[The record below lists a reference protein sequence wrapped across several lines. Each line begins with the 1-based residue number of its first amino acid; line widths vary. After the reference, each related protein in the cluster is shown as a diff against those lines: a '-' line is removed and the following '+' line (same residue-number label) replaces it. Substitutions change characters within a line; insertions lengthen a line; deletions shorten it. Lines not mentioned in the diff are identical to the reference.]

1 MEKIAVTGYTG
12 FVGQHLVSQLLKLGH
27 AVYPIGRENR
37 VVECDRIYH
46 LACYSSSKHIN
57 DQPINV
63 MESIL
68 DGTRK
73 AMSICPSALFVNI
86 SSMGAAEI
94 DIADPRQRAYN
105 IAKLCM
111 ETYLENSDIK
121 YINYRLP
128 SVYGEDM
135 RNDGLIKRS
144 SQGTATPPVDPDRI
158 YYIAHVTDVVESL
171 ANLQSINMEQ
181 ITLGQIY
188 EQFTTRRRGL
198 HRPTSST

>member
-1 MEKIAVTGYTG
+1 MEKIAVTGHTG
-12 FVGQHLVSQLLKLGH
+12 FIGQHLVELLLKLGH
-27 AVYPIGRENR
+27 IVYPIGREYKS
-37 VVECDRIYH
+37 VDCDRIYH
-46 LACYSSSKHIN
+46 LACYSSSQQIN
-57 DQPINV
+57 NQPINV

-73 AMSICPSALFVNI
+73 AMSVCPSALFVNI

-105 IAKLCM
+105 VAKLCM
-111 ETYLENSDIK
+111 ETYLENSGIQ

-144 SQGTATPPVDPDRI
+144 SKGIATPPTDTDRI
-158 YYIAHVTDVVESL
+158 YYIAHVADVVESL
-171 ANLQSINMEQ
+171 ANLQPINMEQ

>member
-12 FVGQHLVSQLLKLGH
+12 FIGQHLVSQLLKLGH
-27 AVYPIGRENR
+27 AVYPIGREYR
-37 VVECDRIYH
+37 AVECDRIYH
-46 LACYSSSKHIN
+46 LACYSSSQHIN

-73 AMSICPSALFVNI
+73 AMAICPLALFVNI
-86 SSMGAAEI
+86 SSMGAAEV
-94 DIADPRQRAYN
+94 DIADPKQRAYN
-105 IAKLCM
+105 VAKLCM
-111 ETYLENSDIK
+111 ETYLENSGIQ

-144 SQGTATPPVDPDRI
+144 SKGNATPPLDPDRI
-158 YYIAHVTDVVESL
+158 YYIAHVADVAESL

-188 EQFTTRRRGL
+188 EQFTTRRSGL